1 MTQVPVKEG
10 QDVKKGDLLAVI
22 DPRPYQAALDAVTA
36 LGVGVALPGLAAVDA
51 AARLFVCLVS
61 QHGGGPPLLARI
73 LGVTATVLTRD
84 CEERGAAFS
93 GRPYCR
99 ICIGLLSEL
108 GPVEAGD
115 EAGLQ
120 YLQVSCCCC
129 WCCFAGRRA

>member
-1 MTQVPVKEG
+1 MVQ
-10 QDVKKGDLLAVI
+10 LAVQHCLRSEAAAAAALPPGA
-22 DPRPYQAALDAVTA
+22 PRPAQLSYV
-36 LGVGVALPGLAAVDA
+36 AVDA

-93 GRPYCR
+93 GRPYFR